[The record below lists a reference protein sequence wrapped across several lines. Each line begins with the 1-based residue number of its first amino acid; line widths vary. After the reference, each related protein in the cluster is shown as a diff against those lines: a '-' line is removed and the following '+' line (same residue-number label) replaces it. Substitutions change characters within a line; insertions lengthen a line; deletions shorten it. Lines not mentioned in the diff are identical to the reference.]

1 MKKSVSETATAHF
14 RMTWVDGVPKKK
26 KKKSHLIGKYSF

>member
-26 KKKSHLIGKYSF
+26 TKTKKATS